1 MADPKAKDVQ
11 RGMPHQREP
20 SPNEVA
26 GYYGNV
32 DPDDLTEEQLK
43 NWSPRDIDP
52 DDWHP
57 PVDPTALDRDSHVTI
72 VPQEER
78 NEANIVAVPT
88 ADAASAWDALA
99 YTSQHPALASQQ
111 MTAEEQERLR
121 AETFAP
127 SGSEPVGQE
136 KVVGRSDPVPYTPP
150 LPVIEGTTVDLTPEE
165 PEDDPRDVQIEPAPC
180 GNPECFVFVGE
191 EGRQEIHVEQCPGA
205 SS

>member
-1 MADPKAKDVQ
+1 MNLYDVIDAAGLDPAEFETVA
-11 RGMPHQREP
+11 HAEP
-20 SPNEVA
+20 VARPNQ
-26 GYYGNV
+26 
-32 DPDDLTEEQLK
+32 DDLPGLIMGRYRGH
-43 NWSPRDIDP
+43 NAAIRCWPRV
-52 DDWHP
+52 
-57 PVDPTALDRDSHVTI
+57 VDSAGHV
-72 VPQEER
+72 
-78 NEANIVAVPT
+78 
-88 ADAASAWDALA
+88 SAWDALA

-150 LPVIEGTTVDLTPEE
+150 LPVIEGTAVDLTPEE